1 MYIYIYVYIYICI
14 YICIYIY
21 MYIYICIYIYMIVC
35 LVRAYSVYIH
45 PAPFVRDAIFP
56 YCMLLGSVHCCSRDK
71 TSKTERLN
79 SVGSQQGLEHGE
91 ERGAQLSRRKL
102 IISVLRDT
110 AANGQCIY

>member
-1 MYIYIYVYIYICI
+1 M
-14 YICIYIY
+14 
-21 MYIYICIYIYMIVC
+21 
-35 LVRAYSVYIH
+35 VRAYSVYIH
-45 PAPFVRDAIFP
+45 PAPFMRDAIF
-56 YCMLLGSVHCCSRDK
+56 MLLGSVHCCSRDK

-110 AANGQCIY
+110 AANGECSVYILKTAISL

>member
-1 MYIYIYVYIYICI
+1 MDHKFLSTVVHLLHIY
-14 YICIYIY
+14 
-21 MYIYICIYIYMIVC
+21 VC

-56 YCMLLGSVHCCSRDK
+56 YCVLLGSVHCCSRDK

-91 ERGAQLSRRKL
+91 EREAQLSRRKL

-110 AANGQCIY
+110 AAKGECSVYILKTAISL